1 VLAPIILTTL
11 DVSTSGRVSIGRVL
25 LQPVRNPLIIGVV
38 LGVIVAITH
47 VTIPTPVLAPFV
59 LVGGAAV
66 PVVLLSFG
74 MSIHGQRLLEA
85 GTDRRDVVL
94 ASILKLVV
102 MPGIA
107 WSVGHLV
114 FGLDGTALFGVVL
127 LAALPTAQNV
137 FNYAQRYDSGV
148 TLARDTVLITTIGS
162 VPILVLAAAL
172 LKR

>member
-1 VLAPIILTTL
+1 MNDTFSLIYRYREALLRGALTSLELA
-11 DVSTSGRVSIGRVL
+11 
-25 LQPVRNPLIIGVV
+25 
-38 LGVIVAITH
+38 
-47 VTIPTPVLAPFV
+47 
-59 LVGGAAV
+59 
-66 PVVLLSFG
+66 
-74 MSIHGQRLLEA
+74 
-85 GTDRRDVVL
+85 
-94 ASILKLVV
+94 
-102 MPGIA
+102 GIA